1 MKLKQKASERPA
13 WCQTD
18 ADKDKYILDFEKH
31 EGIKLDKDRTQR
43 NKGFRALAKM
53 ILNIFRGKFGHRDNL
68 SRTNFVNTREELTNL
83 LDSPGVVVT

>member
-1 MKLKQKASERPA
+1 MKLKQKAS
-13 WCQTD
+13 WCQID
-18 ADKDKYILDFEKH
+18 ADKDKYVLDFEKH
-31 EGIKLDKDRTQR
+31 EGINLGKDRIQR

-53 ILNIFRGKFGHRDNL
+53 MLNSFWGKFGQRDNL